1 LGNAPDGKKPPLLGK
16 FNIFL
21 TICDIFHITTQK
33 SRIFLKTIIK
43 VLKTLFGRAPKVPA
57 GQPSLREIWQG
68 FQQVLSTTHQAQA
81 IMGRF
86 EEAAAAAGDV
96 PIQECQDLLEA
107 LDHHT
112 GVMVAALDTMVGR
125 KWPEL
130 EAARLRIRAALHEA
144 LPRLTSGEPA
154 AFRTLTDYIVPLSLM
169 DRRNPNFRPENCRTY
184 HDVVRFAHETAK
196 RVMFSLM
203 DRVEQGQVPALRL
216 LKLDTP
222 LPLNLHLIDLGD
234 GLASHT
240 SPVPPQDILSVP
252 MRALWQGIS
261 HPDISWAGPVPVNM
275 GGFLHVLGQTAIRPP
290 ERFWDKTYAIVGANY
305 VNYACRL
312 GFHFQSVDSYIGPVT
327 DNNYI
332 NFTFKGGAADELRR
346 IRRIHLIAQVLT
358 RLDFEVEIHQD
369 MIRARF
375 RKRSAAQTEER
386 LNLLGRLMAFVRQM
400 DMLMSNDTV
409 PQTLAERFLAGH
421 YERPDVTREAEG

>member
-1 LGNAPDGKKPPLLGK
+1 MDELEGRLAASGDGAATDLRDRLAV
-16 FNIFL
+16 L
-21 TICDIFHITTQK
+21 DHQ
-33 SRIFLKTIIK
+33 
-43 VLKTLFGRAPKVPA
+43 VLKMVEGLNRMVGGKWPALEAARARIQSA
-57 GQPSLREIWQG
+57 LGAALQ
-68 FQQVLSTTHQAQA
+68 
-81 IMGRF
+81 
-86 EEAAAAAGDV
+86 AAAAG
-96 PIQECQDLLEA
+96 
-107 LDHHT
+107 
-112 GVMVAALDTMVGR
+112 
-125 KWPEL
+125 
-130 EAARLRIRAALHEA
+130 EAAAR
-144 LPRLTSGEPA
+144 GELA
-154 AFRTLTDYIVPLSLM
+154 NYLLPLSLV
-169 DRRNPNFRPENCRTY
+169 DRRHPNFRPENCRSY
-184 HDVVRFAHETAK
+184 HDIIRFAHETAK

-261 HPDISWAGPVPVNM
+261 HPDISWAGPVPVSM

-312 GFHFQSVDSYIGPVT
+312 GFHFQSVDSYIGPLA

-358 RLDFEVEIHQD
+358 HLDFEVEIHQD
-369 MIRARF
+369 MIRARY
-375 RKRSAAQTEER
+375 RKQPAPETEAR
-386 LNLLGRLMAFVRQM
+386 LNLLGRLMAYVRQM
-400 DMLMSNDTV
+400 DMLMSDDSV
-409 PQTLAERFLAGH
+409 PQVLADRFLAGH
-421 YERPDVTREAEG
+421 YERPGGDREGEK